1 MRDLR
6 NGHFILFDDY
16 DENYKKEDR
25 EREREEEV
33 KKCQIEIN
41 STKKFRVIFTFFQ
54 IVWMDIKKCV

>member
-16 DENYKKEDR
+16 DENYKKEER
-25 EREREEEV
+25 ERERVEEV

-41 STKKFRVIFTFFQ
+41 STKKNF
-54 IVWMDIKKCV
+54 

>member
-16 DENYKKEDR
+16 DENYKKEER
-25 EREREEEV
+25 ERERVEEV

-41 STKKFRVIFTFFQ
+41 STKKNFEWYSPSSKLSGWI
-54 IVWMDIKKCV
+54 